1 MRTDQIMMHAGILE
15 TIELPLQAEILEST
29 TDHAGVKQNASAP
42 LRAKLEIECKA
53 DVLVSVG

>member
-1 MRTDQIMMHAGILE
+1 MMHAGILE
-15 TIELPLQAEILEST
+15 TIELPHQAEILEST